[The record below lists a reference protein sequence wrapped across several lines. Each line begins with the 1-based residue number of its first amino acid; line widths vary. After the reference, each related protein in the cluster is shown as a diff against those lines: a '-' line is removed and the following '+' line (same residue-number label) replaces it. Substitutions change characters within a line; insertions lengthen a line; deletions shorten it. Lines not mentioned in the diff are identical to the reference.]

1 MRTFAFSIVACATL
15 LAGCSSD
22 DSNGSGTGGS
32 SASGGSNGSGGSV
45 NTGGS
50 DTGGSGDTGGS
61 ATGGTTGSGGST
73 DSGGSNGSGG
83 SDSDAA
89 ADGGEGVPQEAGA
102 TGDGSITNPDPL
114 APCPRCMRVFD
125 GKTFDGWEASP
136 STWKIV
142 DGTSMQ
148 GTGGTSR
155 AAYTKKDYGSFRLVV
170 TARMNP
176 KNGDHLGVLFWGNH
190 PQDPNKP
197 QIDNAGWI
205 QWMPPGVGMWDYHP
219 PKDRGLVATRLAPA
233 PTNIEIWHTNEVLC
247 NIDTGSVRSA
257 VDGVETTKYTWPH
270 PMERTD
276 PLTRIIPGPVAMM
289 RHGGGTSEYKDIFIE
304 DQPTEDKL
312 YTLK

>member
-1 MRTFAFSIVACATL
+1 VS
-15 LAGCSSD
+15 
-22 DSNGSGTGGS
+22 TGGS
-32 SASGGSNGSGGSV
+32 T

-50 DTGGSGDTGGS
+50 DTGGSN
-61 ATGGTTGSGGST
+61 GSGGST
-73 DSGGSNGSGG
+73 ASGGSSGTGG
-83 SDSDAA
+83 SETDG
-89 ADGGEGVPQEAGA
+89 GGEGGSGTPQEAGA
-102 TGDGSITNPDPL
+102 GDGGTIINPDPS

-125 GKTFDGWEASP
+125 GKTFEGWEASP

-190 PQDPNKP
+190 PMDPNKP

-219 PKDRGLVATRLAPA
+219 PDDRGISATRLAPA
-233 PTNIEIWHTNEVLC
+233 PKDIEMWHTSEVLC
-247 NIDTGSVRSA
+247 MIDTGLVWSA
-257 VDGVETTKYTWPH
+257 VDGVETTKYNWPH
-270 PMERTD
+270 PMERMD

-304 DQPTEDKL
+304 DEPTEIKL
-312 YTLK
+312 YTLKK